1 MNDKAAPSD
10 QRGAMMEPL
19 ILQGRWWLPDS
30 KGHKVFGTLTWD
42 ANDGGTLH
50 LQDELRPIVWLDNVL
65 ANGSVQKYRADAGET
80 TQRTYPLIFG
90 WVDHCAYTLLDS
102 FRLSAHE
109 YDMEERVERVHV
121 NRFLQGA
128 WFDDPDGL
136 RVDRLVIDMRHLTSW
151 VDHSGL
157 AVTWPQVEGIEA
169 DVFAVVTAKTLPPF
183 TTEQDGVEI
192 RLTQGLSGTGD
203 HVHSVGVTEWW
214 SLRLH
219 KSEIEPLNTFL
230 DIASDFQ
237 DLLSIAVGHTA
248 QFEKVVMHHPELPAL
263 SHAGTPLGNM
273 RQDITYYAPWS
284 NRSAPR
290 EPVKKHDMYFTFDDL
305 GGIDGVRRWLTV
317 AADYRTELGRVMATR
332 YREGMVL
339 EDRIM
344 NVSAAL
350 DSFDKH
356 RRGDDNTRYLER
368 ISQCI
373 ELAGRP
379 FLDLIA
385 QDPARWAK
393 SVKET
398 RNDLA
403 HHLERFRAEGSV
415 GDHILVEQ
423 LFWLFTICMLRI
435 AQAPDAV
442 YEAISNHAQIG
453 WLRERAQA

>member
-1 MNDKAAPSD
+1 MT
-10 QRGAMMEPL
+10 EPL
-19 ILQGRWWLPDS
+19 TLQGRWWLPES
-30 KGHKVFGTLTWD
+30 EGHKVFGTLTWD

-50 LQDELRPIVWLDNVL
+50 LQDEVRPIVWLDNVL
-65 ANGSVQKYRADAGET
+65 ADGSVQQYRADGDET

-90 WVDHCAYTLLDS
+90 RVDHCAYTLLDS

-121 NRFLQGA
+121 NRFLEGA
-128 WFDDPDGL
+128 WFDDPDEL
-136 RVDRLVIDMRHLTSW
+136 CVDRLVIDMRHLTSW

-157 AVTWPQVEGIEA
+157 EVTWPQAEGIDA
-169 DVFAVVTAKTLPPF
+169 DVFAFVTAKTLPPF

-192 RLTQGLSGTGD
+192 RLTQSLSGTGD
-203 HVHSVGVTEWW
+203 HLHNLGVTQWW

-219 KSEIEPLNTFL
+219 KSEVEPLDTFL

-263 SHAGTPLGNM
+263 SFAGTPLGNM
-273 RQDITYYAPWS
+273 RHDITYYARWS

-290 EPVKKHDMYFTFDDL
+290 EPVKEHDMYFTFDDL

-317 AADYRTELGRVMATR
+317 AADYRTELARVMATR

-344 NVSAAL
+344 NVSAVL

-356 RRGDDNTRYLER
+356 RRNDDDAHYVER
-368 ISQCI
+368 INHCI
-373 ELAGRP
+373 EFAGRP

-385 QDPARWAK
+385 QDFAEWAK

-398 RNDLA
+398 RHDLA
-403 HHLERFRAEGSV
+403 HHRERFRAEGSV
-415 GDHILVEQ
+415 GDHILAEQ
-423 LFWLFTICMLRI
+423 LFWLFAICMLRL
-435 AQAPDAV
+435 ARAPQAV
-442 YEAISNHAQIG
+442 FTTISNHAQIR
-453 WLRERAQA
+453 WLGEKAKASGSDQTRT